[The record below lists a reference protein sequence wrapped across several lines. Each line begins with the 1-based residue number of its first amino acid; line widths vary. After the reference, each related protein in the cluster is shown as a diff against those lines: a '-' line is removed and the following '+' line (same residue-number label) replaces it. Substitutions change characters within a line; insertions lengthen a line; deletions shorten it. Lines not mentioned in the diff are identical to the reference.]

1 MDPIDESGG
10 TGPDSGQATMIQ
22 IGPLLEWLDG
32 IQLAEMPEVEEKA
45 RLLLVDTLAC
55 AVSGLGKPEP
65 GALAAE
71 LARIAPGPVRL
82 PGTKRGLA
90 PSEAAFVLALAGCWD
105 EACEGLARAHG
116 RPGLHAVAS
125 AGALGSALG
134 STLGEVL
141 HAITFGYEIGGRF
154 GEALRVRPGMH
165 VDGGWGSLASTAAA
179 CRLLD
184 ADIGTTQD
192 ALAMAAC
199 QMPCSLYLP
208 VAEGCTARNTYAAHA
223 AAMGIIYAKSAIAG
237 ISAPAGAFDDA
248 NALNFSAKRTGAP
261 ALDATEAFYIL
272 EGYLKPYAAVRHVH
286 YGVAC
291 AELWRR
297 DNPGADPGKIDAIE
311 LQTYGE
317 AATYCGNTRPRT
329 PIQAQ
334 FSLTYGLA
342 YALRTG
348 KLTPDAYLPEALE
361 NKEQQDLERRIKV
374 TVNPDIPDRGAVLQV
389 RAGGHSR
396 TYRVESIT
404 GDIDRPISAG
414 QVIAKAREYMTP
426 VIGAQRSR
434 QVIDSI
440 LNGSLEMR
448 FTL

>member
-1 MDPIDESGG
+1 MEPNNENGDAGPTSGKALTIRID
-10 TGPDSGQATMIQ
+10 
-22 IGPLLEWLDG
+22 PLLKWLG
-32 IQLAEMPEVEEKA
+32 SVRLAETPEVEAKT

-65 GALAAE
+65 AALAAE

-82 PGTKRGLA
+82 PGAQQGLA
-90 PSEAAFVLALAGCWD
+90 PSEAAFVLGLAACWD

-125 AGALGSALG
+125 AVALGSALE

-141 HAITFGYEIGGRF
+141 RAIVFGYEIGGRF

-184 ADIGTTQD
+184 ADLRTTQD

-208 VAEGCTARNTYAAHA
+208 VAEGCTARNTYSAHG
-223 AAMGIIYAKSAIAG
+223 AAMGIFYAKSAVAG
-237 ISAPAGAFDDA
+237 ITAPAGAFDAA
-248 NALNFSAKRTGAP
+248 NVLNFSAKQSGAS
-261 ALDATEAFYIL
+261 ALNDTEDFYIL

-291 AELWRR
+291 AERWRR
-297 DNPGADPGKIDAIE
+297 DNPGADPGEIEAIE
-311 LQTYGE
+311 LQTYRE
-317 AATYCGNTRPRT
+317 AATYCGNRRPKT

-348 KLTPDAYLPEALE
+348 KLTPDAYLPKALE
-361 NKEQQDLERRIKV
+361 NEEQRELESRIRV
-374 TVNPDIPDRGAVLQV
+374 TVSPDIRDRGAVLRL
-389 RAGGHSR
+389 RAGGRSQS
-396 TYRVESIT
+396 YRVESIS
-404 GDIDRPISAG
+404 GDIDRPMSAG

-426 VIGAQRSR
+426 VIGAERSR
-434 QVIDSI
+434 RIIDAI
-440 LNGSLEMR
+440 LNASPDEP

>member
-1 MDPIDESGG
+1 MEPNNKNNGAGPASGKALTIRID
-10 TGPDSGQATMIQ
+10 
-22 IGPLLEWLDG
+22 PLLKWLG
-32 IQLAEMPEVEEKA
+32 SVRLAESPEVEAKA

-65 GALAAE
+65 AALAAE

-82 PGTKRGLA
+82 PGAQQGLA
-90 PSEAAFVLALAGCWD
+90 PSEAAFVLGLAACWD

-125 AGALGSALG
+125 AGPLGSALE

-141 HAITFGYEIGGRF
+141 RAIVFGYEIGGRF

-165 VDGGWGSLASTAAA
+165 VDGGWGSLAGTAAA

-184 ADIGTTQD
+184 ADLRTTQN

-208 VAEGCTARNTYAAHA
+208 VAEGCTARNTYSAHA
-223 AAMGIIYAKSAIAG
+223 AAMGIFYAKSAVTG
-237 ISAPAGAFDDA
+237 ITAPAGAFDAA
-248 NALNFSAKRTGAP
+248 NVLNFSADRTGAS
-261 ALDATEAFYIL
+261 ALNDTKDFYIL

-291 AELWRR
+291 AERWRR
-297 DNPGADPGKIDAIE
+297 DNPGADPGEIEAIE
-311 LQTYGE
+311 LQTYQE
-317 AATYCGNTRPRT
+317 AATYCGNRRPKT

-361 NKEQQDLERRIKV
+361 NEEQRELESRIRV
-374 TVNPDIPDRGAVLQV
+374 TVSPDIRDRGAVLRL
-389 RAGGHSR
+389 RAVGRSLS
-396 TYRVESIT
+396 YRVESIS
-404 GDIDRPISAG
+404 GDIDRPMSAG

-426 VIGAQRSR
+426 VIGAERSR
-434 QVIDSI
+434 RIIDAI
-440 LNGSLEMR
+440 LNASPDEP

>member
-1 MDPIDESGG
+1 MEPNNENGGASPASGKALTIRID
-10 TGPDSGQATMIQ
+10 
-22 IGPLLEWLDG
+22 PLLEWLG
-32 IQLAEMPEVEEKA
+32 SVRLAETPEVEAKT

-65 GALAAE
+65 AALAAE
-71 LARIAPGPVRL
+71 LARVAPGPVRL
-82 PGTKRGLA
+82 PGAQQGLA
-90 PSEAAFVLALAGCWD
+90 PSEAAFVLGLAACWD

-125 AGALGSALG
+125 AVALGSALE

-141 HAITFGYEIGGRF
+141 RAIVFGYEIGGRF

-184 ADIGTTQD
+184 ADIDTTRD

-223 AAMGIIYAKSAIAG
+223 AAMGIFYAKSAVAG
-237 ISAPAGAFDDA
+237 IGAPAGAFDAA
-248 NALNFSAKRTGAP
+248 NVLNFSADRTGAS
-261 ALDATEAFYIL
+261 ALNDTKDFYIL

-291 AELWRR
+291 AERWRR
-297 DNPGADPGKIDAIE
+297 DNPGADPGEIEAIE
-311 LQTYGE
+311 LQTYQE
-317 AATYCGNTRPRT
+317 AATYCGNRRPKT

-348 KLTPDAYLPEALE
+348 ELTPDAYLPEALE
-361 NKEQQDLERRIKV
+361 NEEQRELESRIRV
-374 TVNPDIPDRGAVLQV
+374 TVSPDIRDRGAVLRL
-389 RAGGHSR
+389 RADGRSQS
-396 TYRVESIT
+396 YRVQSIS
-404 GDIDRPISAG
+404 GDIDRPMSAG

-426 VIGAQRSR
+426 VIGAERSR
-434 QVIDSI
+434 RIIDAI
-440 LNGSLEMR
+440 LNGDLETR

>member
-1 MDPIDESGG
+1 MTPNDGNSGAA
-10 TGPDSGQATMIQ
+10 PDSGQALVIRV
-22 IGPLLEWLDG
+22 GPLLEWLGG
-32 IQLAEMPEVEEKA
+32 IQLAETPQVEEKA

-65 GALAAE
+65 ARLAAE

-82 PGTKRGLA
+82 PGTEQGLA
-90 PSEAAFVLALAGCWD
+90 PSEAAFVLALAACWD

-125 AGALGSALG
+125 AAALGSVLK
-134 STLGEVL
+134 STIGEVL
-141 HAITFGYEIGGRF
+141 EAVVFGYEIGGRF
-154 GEALRVRPGMH
+154 GETLRVRRGMH

-184 ADIGTTQD
+184 ADIETTRE

-223 AAMGIIYAKSAIAG
+223 AAMGIFYAKSAIAG
-237 ISAPAGAFDDA
+237 ITAPPGAFDTA
-248 NALNFSAKRTGAP
+248 GALNFDAEQTGAL
-261 ALDATEAFYIL
+261 ALDTSRDFYIL

-286 YGVAC
+286 YGLAC

-297 DNPGADPGKIDAIE
+297 DNPGAHPGEIEAIE
-311 LQTYGE
+311 LETYEE
-317 AATYCGNTRPRT
+317 AVTYCGNRRPRT

-348 KLTPDAYLPEALE
+348 KLTPDAYLPEALGDA
-361 NKEQQDLERRIKV
+361 EQRELERKIRV
-374 TVNPDIPDRGAVLQV
+374 TVQPDIRGRGAVLHL
-389 RAGGHSR
+389 RAGENVQS
-396 TYRVESIT
+396 YRVESVT
-404 GDIDRPISAG
+404 GDIDRPMSAG
-414 QVIAKAREYMTP
+414 QVVAKARDYMTS
-426 VIGAQRSR
+426 VIGAEKSR
-434 QVIDSI
+434 RIIDAV
-440 LNGSLEMR
+440 LNGGLDTR
-448 FTL
+448 FTI

>member
-1 MDPIDESGG
+1 MHPNNGNGG
-10 TGPDSGQATMIQ
+10 AIPDSEQALMIRV
-22 IGPLLEWLDG
+22 GPLLKWLGG
-32 IQLAEMPEVEEKA
+32 IRLADTPQVEEKA

-55 AVSGLGKPEP
+55 AVSGLAKTEP
-65 GALAAE
+65 AALAAE

-82 PGTKRGLA
+82 PGTDRGLA
-90 PSEAAFVLALAGCWD
+90 PSEAAFVLALAACWD

-125 AGALGSALG
+125 AAALGSALK
-134 STLGEVL
+134 STLGQVL
-141 HAITFGYEIGGRF
+141 QAVVFGYEIGGRF

-165 VDGGWGSLASTAAA
+165 VDGGWGSLAGTAAA
-179 CRLLD
+179 ARLLS
-184 ADIGTTQD
+184 ADIGTTQE

-199 QMPCSLYLP
+199 QLPCSLYLP

-237 ISAPAGAFDDA
+237 ITAPPGAFDA
-248 NALNFSAKRTGAP
+248 ARILNFEAEQTDASSLAATG
-261 ALDATEAFYIL
+261 DFYIL

-286 YGVAC
+286 YPVAC

-297 DNPGADPGKIDAIE
+297 DNPGANPGEIDAIE
-311 LQTYGE
+311 LQTYQE
-317 AATYCGNTRPRT
+317 ALTYCGNRIPRT

-361 NKEQQDLERRIKV
+361 SEEQRELERKIRV
-374 TVNPDIPDRGAVLQV
+374 TVSPDIRGRGAILIV
-389 RAGGHSR
+389 RAGEHSR
-396 TYRVESIT
+396 SYRVESVT
-404 GDIDRPISAG
+404 GDIDRPMSTG
-414 QVIAKAREYMTP
+414 QVVAKARDYMTP
-426 VIGAQRSR
+426 VIGAERSR
-434 QVIDSI
+434 QIIDAI
-440 LNGSLEMR
+440 LNGGLDTR

>member
-1 MDPIDESGG
+1 MDRNNENGG
-10 TGPDSGQATMIQ
+10 AAADTGQALTFRV
-22 IGPLLEWLDG
+22 GSLLEWLDG
-32 IQLAEMPEVEEKA
+32 VQLSETPQVEEKA

-65 GALAAE
+65 AALAAE
-71 LARIAPGPVRL
+71 LARIAPGPVPL
-82 PGTKRGLA
+82 PGTKQSLA
-90 PSEAAFVLALAGCWD
+90 ASEAAFVLALAACWD

-125 AGALGSALG
+125 AAALGSALK

-141 HAITFGYEIGGRF
+141 RAIVVGYEIGGRF
-154 GEALRVRPGMH
+154 GEALRIRRGMH
-165 VDGGWGSLASTAAA
+165 VDGGWGSLAGTAAA
-179 CRLLD
+179 CRLLN
-184 ADIGTTQD
+184 ADIGTTQQ
-192 ALAMAAC
+192 ALAIAAC

-237 ISAPAGAFDDA
+237 ISAPPGAFDA
-248 NALNFSAKRTGAP
+248 AGALNFDAEQTDASSMGATG
-261 ALDATEAFYIL
+261 DFYII

-297 DNPGADPGKIDAIE
+297 DNPGADPGEIDAIE
-311 LQTYGE
+311 LQTYQE
-317 AATYCGNTRPRT
+317 AVTYCGNRSPRT

-361 NKEQQDLERRIKV
+361 DAEQLELERKITV
-374 TVNPDIPDRGAVLQV
+374 TVNPDIPDRGAVLRV
-389 RAGGHSR
+389 RAGKHSHS
-396 TYRVESIT
+396 YRVASVT
-404 GDIDRPISAG
+404 GDIDRPMSTG
-414 QVIAKAREYMTP
+414 QVVAKAREYMTP
-426 VIGAQRSR
+426 VIGAEKSR
-434 QVIDSI
+434 QIIDAI
-440 LNGSLEMR
+440 LNDSLDAQ
-448 FTL
+448 FTV

>member
-1 MDPIDESGG
+1 MAPNNENNG
-10 TGPDSGQATMIQ
+10 TAPDSGQAPMIRT
-22 IGPLLEWLDG
+22 GPMLEWLAG
-32 IQLAEMPEVEEKA
+32 FQLAETPEVEKKA
-45 RLLLVDTLAC
+45 RLLLLDTLAC

-65 GALAAE
+65 ARLAAE

-82 PGTKRGLA
+82 PGTEQGLA
-90 PSEAAFVLALAGCWD
+90 PSEAAFLIALAACWD

-125 AGALGSALG
+125 AGTLGSALR

-141 HAITFGYEIGGRF
+141 QAIVAGYEIGGRF
-154 GEALRVRPGMH
+154 GEALRIRRGMH

-179 CRLLD
+179 SRLLE
-184 ADIGTTQD
+184 ANIETTRH

-199 QMPCSLYLP
+199 QMPCTLYLP

-223 AAMGIIYAKSAIAG
+223 AAMGISYAKSAIAG
-237 ISAPAGAFDDA
+237 ITAPMGAFDA
-248 NALNFSAKRTGAP
+248 ASALNFDAERTDASS
-261 ALDATEAFYIL
+261 LEATEDFYIL

-297 DNPGADPGKIDAIE
+297 DNPGADPGEIDAIE
-311 LQTYGE
+311 LETYEE
-317 AATYCGNTRPRT
+317 AVTYCGNRSPRT

-342 YALRTG
+342 HALRTG
-348 KLTPDAYLPEALE
+348 SLTPDAYLPEALDNE
-361 NKEQQDLERRIKV
+361 EQRDLESKIQV
-374 TVNPDIPDRGAVLQV
+374 SVSPDIRGRSAVLRV
-389 RAGGHSR
+389 RAGGRSR
-396 TYRVESIT
+396 SYRVESVT
-404 GDIDRPISAG
+404 GDIDRPMSTG
-414 QVIAKAREYMTP
+414 QVVAKAREYMTP
-426 VIGAQRSR
+426 VIGAERGR
-434 QVIDSI
+434 QIIDAV
-440 LNGSLEMR
+440 LNGSLDAR

>member
-1 MDPIDESGG
+1 
-10 TGPDSGQATMIQ
+10 MIR
-22 IGPLLEWLDG
+22 IGPLLEWLG
-32 IQLAEMPEVEEKA
+32 SIQLAGTPEVEEKS

-55 AVSGLGKPEP
+55 AVSGLAKPEP
-65 GALAAE
+65 AALAAE

-82 PGTKRGLA
+82 PGTERGLA
-90 PSEAAFVLALAGCWD
+90 PSEAAFVLALAACWD

-125 AGALGSALG
+125 AAALGSALR

-141 HAITFGYEIGGRF
+141 HAIVAGYEIGGRF
-154 GEALRVRPGMH
+154 GEALRIRPGMH
-165 VDGGWGSLASTAAA
+165 VDGGWGSLAGTAAA
-179 CRLLD
+179 SRLLN
-184 ADIGTTQD
+184 ADVGKTRE

-223 AAMGIIYAKSAIAG
+223 AAMGIFYAKSAVAG
-237 ISAPAGAFDDA
+237 ITAPAGAFDA
-248 NALNFSAKRTGAP
+248 ARALNFSSEHGSPLT
-261 ALDATEAFYIL
+261 LDASEDFYIL

-291 AELWRR
+291 AELRRR
-297 DNPGADPGKIDAIE
+297 DHPGADPGEIDAVE
-311 LQTYGE
+311 LETYEE
-317 AATYCGNTRPRT
+317 AMTYCGNTRPRT

-348 KLTPDAYLPEALE
+348 TLTPDAYLPEALE
-361 NKEQQDLERRIKV
+361 DKAQRNLERKIEV
-374 TVNPDIPDRGAVLQV
+374 TVNPAIRGRGAVLRV
-389 RAGGHSR
+389 RAEEDSR
-396 TYRVESIT
+396 SYRVEAIT
-404 GDIDRPISAG
+404 GDIGRPMSTG

-426 VIGAQRSR
+426 VIGAEKSR
-434 QVIDSI
+434 RIIDAV
-440 LNGSLEMR
+440 LNGSLETR
-448 FTL
+448 LTL

>member
-1 MDPIDESGG
+1 MDPNNGNRGMDRDPEQAVTID
-10 TGPDSGQATMIQ
+10 
-22 IGPLLEWLDG
+22 IGPLLKR
-32 IQLAEMPEVEEKA
+32 LAKLGLAGLPEVRKKA

-82 PGTKRGLA
+82 PGTEQGMA
-90 PSEAAFVLALAGCWD
+90 PSEAAFVLALAACWD

-125 AGALGSALG
+125 AAALGSALK

-184 ADIGTTQD
+184 ADIDTTGD

-208 VAEGCTARNTYAAHA
+208 VAEGCTARNTYSAHG
-223 AAMGIIYAKSAIAG
+223 AAMGIFYAKSAVAG
-237 ISAPAGAFDDA
+237 ITAPAGAFDAA
-248 NALNFSAKRTGAP
+248 NVLNFSAKQSGAS
-261 ALDATEAFYIL
+261 ALNDTEDFYIL

-291 AELWRR
+291 AERWRR
-297 DNPGADPGKIDAIE
+297 DNPGADPGEIEAIE
-311 LQTYGE
+311 LQTYQE
-317 AATYCGNTRPRT
+317 AATYCGNRRPKT

-361 NKEQQDLERRIKV
+361 NEEQRELESRIGV
-374 TVNPDIPDRGAVLQV
+374 TVSPDIRDRGAVLRL
-389 RAGGHSR
+389 RAGGRSQS
-396 TYRVESIT
+396 YRVESIS
-404 GDIDRPISAG
+404 GDIDRPMSAG
-414 QVIAKAREYMTP
+414 EVIAKAREYTTP
-426 VIGAQRSR
+426 VIGAERSR
-434 QVIDSI
+434 RIIDAI
-440 LNGSLEMR
+440 LNGDLETR

>member
-1 MDPIDESGG
+1 MDPINENGWTD
-10 TGPDSGQATMIQ
+10 PDTGQALTIRV
-22 IGPLLEWLDG
+22 GPLLEWLDG
-32 IQLAEMPEVEEKA
+32 IQLAETPQVEKKA

-65 GALAAE
+65 AALAGE
-71 LARIAPGPVRL
+71 LARIAPGQARL
-82 PGTKRGLA
+82 PGTQQGLA
-90 PSEAAFVLALAGCWD
+90 PSEAAFVLALAACWD

-125 AGALGSALG
+125 AAALGSALK
-134 STLGEVL
+134 STIGEVL
-141 HAITFGYEIGGRF
+141 EAVVRGYEVGGRF

-179 CRLLD
+179 SRLLN
-184 ADIGTTQD
+184 ANVETTQH

-223 AAMGIIYAKSAIAG
+223 AAMGIIYAKSAVAG
-237 ISAPAGAFDDA
+237 ITAPAGAFDAA
-248 NALNFSAKRTGAP
+248 NVLNFSAEETGAL
-261 ALDATEAFYIL
+261 ALDASQDFYIL

-297 DNPGADPGKIDAIE
+297 DNPGVDPGEIDAIE
-311 LQTYGE
+311 LETYEE
-317 AATYCGNTRPRT
+317 ASTYCGNTRPRT

-348 KLTPDAYLPEALE
+348 KLTPEAYLPESLE
-361 NKEQQDLERRIKV
+361 DEKQQELERKITL
-374 TVNPDIPDRGAVLQV
+374 TVNPDIPDRGAVLHV
-389 RAGGHSR
+389 RAGDGLQN
-396 TYRVESIT
+396 YRVESIT
-404 GDIDRPISAG
+404 GDIDRPMSTG

-434 QVIDSI
+434 QIIDAA
-440 LNGSLEMR
+440 LNGSLKAR
-448 FTL
+448 FTF

>member
-1 MDPIDESGG
+1 MGTKNGNGG
-10 TGPDSGQATMIQ
+10 TTADPEQPPMIRV
-22 IGPLLEWLDG
+22 GPLLEWLGG
-32 IQLAEMPEVEEKA
+32 IRLAETPQVEEKA

-55 AVSGLGKPEP
+55 AISGLGKAEP
-65 GALAAE
+65 AALAAQ

-82 PGTKRGLA
+82 PGTEQGLA
-90 PSEAAFVLALAGCWD
+90 PSEAAFVLALAACWD

-116 RPGLHAVAS
+116 RPGLHAAAS
-125 AGALGSALG
+125 AAALGSAFK

-141 HAITFGYEIGGRF
+141 QAVVFGYEIGGRF

-165 VDGGWGSLASTAAA
+165 VDGGWGSLAATAAA

-184 ADIGTTQD
+184 ADEETSQH

-208 VAEGCTARNTYAAHA
+208 VAEGCTARNTYSAHA
-223 AAMGIIYAKSAIAG
+223 AAMGIFYAKSAIAG
-237 ISAPAGAFDDA
+237 ITAPPGAFDA
-248 NALNFSAKRTGAP
+248 AGALNFDAEKTDVSP
-261 ALDATEAFYIL
+261 LEATEDFYIL

-297 DNPGADPGKIDAIE
+297 DNPGADPGEIDAIE
-311 LQTYGE
+311 LETYQE
-317 AATYCGNTRPRT
+317 AVTYCGNRRPRT
-329 PIQAQ
+329 AIQAQ

-348 KLTPDAYLPEALE
+348 NLTPDAYLPEALE
-361 NKEQQDLERRIKV
+361 DAEQQELERKIRV
-374 TVNPDIPDRGAVLQV
+374 TVSPDIRNRGAVLHV
-389 RAGGHSR
+389 RAGGDLQS
-396 TYRVESIT
+396 YRVVSVT
-404 GDIDRPISAG
+404 GDVDRPMSTG
-414 QVIAKAREYMTP
+414 QVVTKAREYMMP
-426 VIGAQRSR
+426 VIGAERSR
-434 QVIDSI
+434 RIIDSI
-440 LNGSLEMR
+440 LNGSRDSR

>member
-1 MDPIDESGG
+1 MDPNNENGG
-10 TGPDSGQATMIQ
+10 AAADPGQALTFRV
-22 IGPLLEWLDG
+22 GALLEWLDG
-32 IQLAEMPEVEEKA
+32 VQLSETPQVEEKA

-65 GALAAE
+65 AALAGG
-71 LARIAPGPVRL
+71 LARIAPGPIVL
-82 PGTKRGLA
+82 PGTKQGLA
-90 PSEAAFVLALAGCWD
+90 PSEAAFVFALAACWD

-116 RPGLHAVAS
+116 RPALHAVAS
-125 AGALGSALG
+125 AAALGSALK

-141 HAITFGYEIGGRF
+141 RAIVVGYEIGGRF
-154 GEALRVRPGMH
+154 GEALRIRPGMH

-184 ADIGTTQD
+184 ADIETTQD

-223 AAMGIIYAKSAIAG
+223 AAMGIVYAKSAIAG
-237 ISAPAGAFDDA
+237 ITAPPGAFDA
-248 NALNFSAKRTGAP
+248 AGALNF
-261 ALDATEAFYIL
+261 DAEQTDASSLESTEDFYIL

-297 DNPGADPGKIDAIE
+297 DNPSADPGEIDAIE
-311 LQTYGE
+311 LQIYEE
-317 AATYCGNTRPRT
+317 AVTYCANRSPRT

-342 YALRTG
+342 HALRTG
-348 KLTPDAYLPEALE
+348 NLTPDAYLPEALE
-361 NKEQQDLERRIKV
+361 NEEQMALERKIRV
-374 TVNPDIPDRGAVLQV
+374 TVNPDIHDRGAVLHV
-389 RAGGHSR
+389 RAGEHSR
-396 TYRVESIT
+396 SYRVGSIT
-404 GDIDRPISAG
+404 GDINRPMSTG
-414 QVIAKAREYMTP
+414 QVVAKARDYMTP
-426 VIGAQRSR
+426 VIGPEKSR
-434 QVIDSI
+434 QIIDAI
-440 LNGSLEMR
+440 LNGNPETR

>member
-1 MDPIDESGG
+1 
-10 TGPDSGQATMIQ
+10 MIR
-22 IGPLLEWLDG
+22 IEPLLEWLG
-32 IQLAEMPEVEEKA
+32 SIQLAETPEVETKA

-65 GALAAE
+65 PALAAE
-71 LARIAPGPVRL
+71 LARIAPGPVHL
-82 PGTKRGLA
+82 PGTQRGLA
-90 PSEAAFVLALAGCWD
+90 PSEAAFVLALAACWD

-125 AGALGSALG
+125 AGALGSALR

-141 HAITFGYEIGGRF
+141 HAIVTGYEIGGRF

-165 VDGGWGSLASTAAA
+165 VDGGWGSLAGTAASS
-179 CRLLD
+179 RLLN
-184 ADIGTTQD
+184 ANVETTRD

-208 VAEGCTARNTYAAHA
+208 VAEGRTARNTYAAHA
-223 AAMGIIYAKSAIAG
+223 AAMSIFYAKSAVAG
-237 ISAPAGAFDDA
+237 ITAPAGAFDA
-248 NALNFSAKRTGAP
+248 AKALNFSP
-261 ALDATEAFYIL
+261 AESGPLLLDDSAEFYIL

-297 DNPGADPGKIDAIE
+297 DHPGGDPGRIDAVE
-311 LQTYGE
+311 LETYEE
-317 AATYCGNTRPRT
+317 AITYCGNTRPRT

-342 YALRTG
+342 HALRTG
-348 KLTPDAYLPEALE
+348 TLSPDAYLPETLDNRAQQELE
-361 NKEQQDLERRIKV
+361 KKIKV
-374 TVNPDIPDRGAVLQV
+374 TVNPEIRDRGAILRV
-389 RAGGHSR
+389 RAGEDSR
-396 TYRVESIT
+396 SYRVESVI
-404 GDIDRPISAG
+404 GDIDRPMSTG

-426 VIGAQRSR
+426 VIGAGRSA
-434 QVIDSI
+434 QIIDGV
-440 LNGSLEMR
+440 LNGSLDTR